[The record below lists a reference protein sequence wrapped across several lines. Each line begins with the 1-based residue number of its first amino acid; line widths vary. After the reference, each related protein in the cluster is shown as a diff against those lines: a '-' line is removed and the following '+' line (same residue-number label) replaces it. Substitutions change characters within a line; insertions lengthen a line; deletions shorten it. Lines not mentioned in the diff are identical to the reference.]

1 MGSLGA
7 CIIVGAV
14 NGLFGSASH
23 RDRRDTARSGQS
35 SWRPSLRLGVPSTA
49 NRDVIGKN

>member
-1 MGSLGA
+1 MRSLGA

-23 RDRRDTARSGQS
+23 REQEGHGALGSVVVAAFVEAGGTVYRQS
-35 SWRPSLRLGVPSTA
+35 
-49 NRDVIGKN
+49 